1 MQTELHVAT
10 ALAKPKQRDTARQ
23 LALKTSNNA
32 MGEPLETP
40 NETDIATKQRTSVVR
55 QAIIGVKE
63 KNKAVLAVT
72 PARNG
77 TSALSTELQHTSAN
91 PTVTNKNNNTVDT
104 TATGPIMQKRKR
116 EVNVPGP
123 IVTIAT
129 SLPAGPPKSK
139 CQGCIH
145 GDLLEMTVM
154 ESRHIKHCL
163 KPQEFLE
170 EASCAGKC
178 NKTIKNIH
186 QATPKAKLYFCGEM
200 IKGFRAPDTDPC
212 KADLECGLILCV
224 PCHADR
230 GVQCNPERGN
240 SNSTHRR
247 SSCPAL
253 QQQTKRSVKSRTH

>member
-1 MQTELHVAT
+1 
-10 ALAKPKQRDTARQ
+10 
-23 LALKTSNNA
+23 

-40 NETDIATKQRTSVVR
+40 NQTDIATKQRASVVR

-63 KNKAVLAVT
+63 NNKAVAVT

-91 PTVTNKNNNTVDT
+91 PTIQNKNNNTVDT

-116 EVNVPGP
+116 KVNVPVP

-129 SLPAGPPKSK
+129 SVPVGPPKSK

-154 ESRHIKHCL
+154 ESPHIKHYL

-170 EASCAGKC
+170 GASCAGKC

-186 QATPKAKLYFCGEM
+186 QATPKAKLYFCDEM
-200 IKGFRAPDTDPC
+200 IKGFRAPDTDLC

-224 PCHADR
+224 PFVGFSA
-230 GVQCNPERGN
+230 
-240 SNSTHRR
+240 T
-247 SSCPAL
+247 
-253 QQQTKRSVKSRTH
+253 